1 MLIPLIND
9 NYGSDIKIINEL
21 KGSPIDNY
29 DALDYLDSK
38 NLKLDNYINKSNIQ
52 KFLDDKKFINK
63 EDLDGKKIWML
74 VNLEN
79 WLRSK
84 NL

>member
-1 MLIPLIND
+1 MCKDVLL
-9 NYGSDIKIINEL
+9 
-21 KGSPIDNY
+21 
-29 DALDYLDSK
+29 SK

-63 EDLDGKKIWML
+63 EDLDGKNMDVGKP
-74 VNLEN
+74 EN